1 VLTSSQSPHPSCAL
15 YSLIPPSIT
24 MWYRRHEC
32 GFRMALFFS
41 AATCAGA
48 FGGLL
53 ARGIMEMD
61 GVGGRAG
68 WSWIFILE
76 GLATLAVA
84 IAAFFLMADYPS
96 TAKFLKPEERREIS
110 RRLAEDQ
117 SDLAEEFQAKYV
129 WDAVKDWKIWVHMF
143 ITIRYDLCFTLLHLV
158 HPANCDSAS
167 TPHFILSRS
176 FYRLLFERLATPTR
190 LPSSCL
196 FRLMSLHVSARSPVA
211 MLVTVCRHVAC
222 L

>member
-1 VLTSSQSPHPSCAL
+1 
-15 YSLIPPSIT
+15 

-48 FGGLL
+48 FGGFL
-53 ARGIMEMD
+53 ARGIMEKD

-84 IAAFFLMADYPS
+84 IAAFFLMADYSS

-117 SDLAEEFQAKYV
+117 SDLAEEFQAKCV

-143 ITIRYDLCFTLLHLV
+143 ITIGYDLCFTLLHLV
-158 HPANCDSAS
+158 NPANCDSAS
-167 TPHFILSRS
+167 TPTL
-176 FYRLLFERLATPTR
+176 FYLALFTNYCSNAW
-190 LPSSCL
+190 
-196 FRLMSLHVSARSPVA
+196 LHQRDCPAHVCSA
-211 MLVTVCRHVAC
+211 LCRCMFLHDHRWLC
-222 L
+222 W